1 MNRALPLAGLLGL
14 LLLGAGCQTRMP
26 EGAKPPPG
34 ERLQGQLLAIDGN
47 WYLQPCGKTTR
58 LTLDDAPALD
68 LFPQARRLAAAG
80 PVYADLRGTLSARN
94 GTFESGRFS
103 PSHLYRLENGDTVC
117 SDPLFPRLV
126 MRAGGQQ
133 PGWLLTVTADG
144 MALEREGS
152 APVVLPYLEEQLPD
166 GTLGLSSEADGQHFE
181 AWVRPARCESARLVT
196 SLTAELRVGSERLR
210 GCAYFG
216 GARR

>member
-133 PGWLLTVTADG
+133 PGWLLTVTAD
-144 MALEREGS
+144 AWRSSAKAARRWYCPISRNSCRTARSGS
-152 APVVLPYLEEQLPD
+152 ARRQRAG
-166 GTLGLSSEADGQHFE
+166 GTALSRGTAAGRHAQ
-181 AWVRPARCESARLVT
+181 AQQRGRRPAF
-196 SLTAELRVGSERLR
+196 R
-210 GCAYFG
+210 GLGPPCAL
-216 GARR
+216 